1 MIAVAT
7 TVTSKPL
14 MITTFIIKYLFSNKD
29 IFRFFQCL
37 PKAEL
42 LKSKQETER
51 NKILE
56 EWW

>member
-37 PKAEL
+37 PKAA
-42 LKSKQETER
+42 SKIKTR
-51 NKILE
+51 NREK
-56 EWW
+56 